1 MMGTVKQERHDD
13 REINEMARRIAE
25 QNRQKAATA
34 PGMQPGYP
42 AAAAPAGSNQ
52 YQMTQVRGQPAIQN
66 YFARNGAAAANGG
79 AAASNGGSAANGAA
93 AAVDDKRLD
102 DESRRGRFGWCEF
115 EKNHIPYIFR
125 TGGEKF
131 TSVRMV
137 ERKLLNKF
145 LTALPHELYN
155 NSCYCIRSYYITDIE
170 SKLLNEINLKHTDCH
185 FGKEPFTSKDLVVRL
200 SDGKEFYRFL
210 DLCYKKLVLKK
221 SNATDRCGFFRINGE
236 SVVPY
241 TMKDT
246 VKYVPLFYFEGETD
260 HLELESDKVDGWDLA
275 YLKFCCK
282 VQGIRNELFA
292 DEVCRVVALDE
303 IRGHFP
309 QGTTFE
315 DYWPAKGS
323 IEPVHSQQRVSAG
336 NWTQKPATSSS
347 GGSSGGGSGASSTST
362 QANSAAAPAA
372 AATATNQSRQQ
383 SSMSGYGQAAAASA
397 NSRSSTAAAVAAAAA
412 TPNAATAAAYD
423 AYNQMVMRTNA
434 AAAALA
440 AQQQQQRAIQQQQQ
454 AAANY
459 QLRYDQMIQQAQ
471 AAQAAQAAAA
481 LVTQHQAAQ
490 AALRQQQQ
498 QQQQRAAP
506 QPDKSFPGKLTQIKE
521 FTIER
526 SQQAPYKL
534 QKALI
539 DQKIVPC
546 INVRPYV
553 FHDLMMTLPDFVRHF
568 YQDLTIE
575 KARHMLQD
583 VLKVVL
589 YKGNTGHQEI
599 LRSEGKC
606 NQYDPVPL
614 VLVKDIMN
622 YMPQMKYMF
631 NSMSSSAGSSDPAAK
646 RMRVS

>member
-1 MMGTVKQERHDD
+1 MMGTTVKQERHDD

-25 QNRQKAATA
+25 QNRQKAAQA
-34 PGMQPGYP
+34 PMGVHPGYP
-42 AAAAPAGSNQ
+42 GTAQ
-52 YQMTQVRGQPAIQN
+52 LQMTQMRGQPAIHSYLQ
-66 YFARNGAAAANGG
+66 RGLPCPTV
-79 AAASNGGSAANGAA
+79 SNGSTPQNGSTE
-93 AAVDDKRLD
+93 DKRLD

-115 EKNHIPYIFR
+115 EKNHIPYIYR
-125 TGGEKF
+125 SGGEKY

-145 LTALPHELYN
+145 LSVLPHELYN
-155 NSCYCIRSYYITDIE
+155 NSCFCIRSYYITDAE
-170 SKLLNEINLKHTDCH
+170 SKLLNEINCKHTDSH
-185 FGKEPFTSKDLVVRL
+185 FGKDPFTSKDLVVRL

-241 TMKDT
+241 TMKDS

-260 HLELESDKVDGWDLA
+260 HLKLKSDKVDGWDLA

-323 IEPVHSQQRVSAG
+323 IEPVPTQQRVSAG
-336 NWTQKPATSSS
+336 NWTQKPSTSGPSTAPSQPAATTNPTRQPSTMNSYNQQASTRTSSS
-347 GGSSGGGSGASSTST
+347 S
-362 QANSAAAPAA
+362 NSAA
-372 AATATNQSRQQ
+372 
-383 SSMSGYGQAAAASA
+383 
-397 NSRSSTAAAVAAAAA
+397 V
-412 TPNAATAAAYD
+412 AAYD

-440 AQQQQQRAIQQQQQ
+440 AQQQQQQRALQQQQLLRYDHMLQAAQVQ
-454 AAANY
+454 AAAALASAN
-459 QLRYDQMIQQAQ
+459 QQAQ
-471 AAQAAQAAAA
+471 AAQA
-481 LVTQHQAAQ
+481 Q
-490 AALRQQQQ
+490 AALRSQA
-498 QQQQRAAP
+498 RH

-521 FTIER
+521 FQIDR
-526 SQQAPYKL
+526 SPQAPYKL

-568 YQDLTIE
+568 YPELSIE
-575 KARHMLQD
+575 RARHMLQD

-589 YKGNTGHQEI
+589 YKGNT
-599 LRSEGKC
+599 
-606 NQYDPVPL
+606 
-614 VLVKDIMN
+614 
-622 YMPQMKYMF
+622 
-631 NSMSSSAGSSDPAAK
+631 
-646 RMRVS
+646 